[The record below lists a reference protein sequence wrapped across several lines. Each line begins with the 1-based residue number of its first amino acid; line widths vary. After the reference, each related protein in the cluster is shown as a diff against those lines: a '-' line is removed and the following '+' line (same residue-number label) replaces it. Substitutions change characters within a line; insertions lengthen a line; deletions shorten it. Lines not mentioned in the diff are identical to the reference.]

1 MAEDA
6 AVIDCKDLTRVFVT
20 YRKRE
25 GLLGSLRSFV
35 RRETTAKVAV
45 DGVSFSVNRGE
56 LVGFLGP
63 NGAGKT
69 TTLKLLSGILH
80 PTSGSATVL
89 GHVPWRR
96 ESPFQR
102 RISIVMGQKNQLW
115 WDLPA
120 QDSFL
125 LNRDIY
131 QIPERAFRAR
141 LGELTELF
149 QLTDLTGQPLRKLS
163 LGERMKCEL
172 VGSLLH
178 SPEVLFLDEPTIGLD
193 VVTQKRLREFIGEYG
208 RRTGVTTILTSH
220 YMRDIEEL
228 CDRAIIIDR
237 GRIMYDGQ
245 LRELV
250 ERHATHKVVKVR
262 FERPVA
268 AATLE
273 RFGEVARATDLQTAL
288 RVPRGRV
295 PVVAAELLRQL
306 PVEDIAI
313 EETTAE
319 EVIRQLF
326 LDAGADALPGPGGHD
341 GQ

>member
-1 MAEDA
+1 MPPDSPIILAEN
-6 AVIDCKDLTRVFVT
+6 LTRAFVT
-20 YRKRE
+20 FQRGE
-25 GLLGSLRSFV
+25 GLRGALRSFV
-35 RRETTAKVAV
+35 RRETKQKVAV
-45 DGVSFSVNRGE
+45 DGVSFRVEAGE

-96 ESPFQR
+96 EADFLR
-102 RISIVMGQKNQLW
+102 RMAIVMGQKNQLW

-131 QIPERAFRAR
+131 QIPERDFRAK
-141 LGELTELF
+141 LQE
-149 QLTDLTGQPLRKLS
+149 LTDLFELGDLTSQPLRKLS

-178 SPEVLFLDEPTIGLD
+178 SPRVLFLDEPTIGLD
-193 VVTQKRLREFIGEYG
+193 VVTQKRLREFIREYT
-208 RRTGVTTILTSH
+208 RQTGITTILTSH

-228 CDRAIIIDR
+228 CERAVIIDS
-237 GRIMYDGQ
+237 GRLIHDGR
-245 LRELV
+245 LADLV
-250 ERHATHKVVKVR
+250 ERYATYKIIEVR
-262 FERPVA
+262 LEQPVPA
-268 AATLE
+268 ESLA
-273 RFGEVARATDLQTAL
+273 RFGEVVEANGSRASI
-288 RVPRGRV
+288 RVPRDRV
-295 PVVAAELLRQL
+295 PAVAADLLATL
-306 PVEDIAI
+306 PVADIGI
-313 EETTAE
+313 EAVTAE

-326 LDAGADALPGPGGHD
+326 GRRADGASPEEVAAP
-341 GQ
+341 

>member
-1 MAEDA
+1 MPEETSI
-6 AVIDCKDLTRVFVT
+6 IDCHDLTRVFVT

-25 GLLGSLRSFV
+25 GLLGSLRSFL
-35 RRETTAKVAV
+35 RRETTEKTAV
-45 DGVSFSVNRGE
+45 DRVSFRITRGE

-96 ESPFQR
+96 ETAFQR

-120 QDSFL
+120 HDSFL

-131 QIPERAFRAR
+131 QIPERQFRER
-141 LGELTELF
+141 LEELTELF
-149 QLTDLTGQPLRKLS
+149 ELSDLTTEPLRKLS

-178 SPEVLFLDEPTIGLD
+178 SPEVVFLDEPTIGLD
-193 VVTQKRLREFIGEYG
+193 VVTQKRLREFVGEYG

-228 CDRAIIIDR
+228 CERAIIIDH
-237 GRIMYDGQ
+237 GRIIYDGQ
-245 LRELV
+245 LGELV
-250 ERHATHKVVKVR
+250 DRHATHKVVKVR
-262 FERPVA
+262 LERPVPEA
-268 AATLE
+268 ALQ
-273 RFGEVARATDLQTAL
+273 RFGEVARSSDLQSAL

-295 PVVAAELLRQL
+295 PIVAAELLRQL
-306 PVEDIAI
+306 PVEDISI
-313 EETTAE
+313 QETSAE

-326 LDAGADALPGPGGHD
+326 LDQAVKQLPEANASD
-341 GQ
+341 GE

>member
-1 MAEDA
+1 MGEGQP
-6 AVIDCKDLTRVFVT
+6 VISAGNLTRVFST
-20 YRKRE
+20 YRKGE

-35 RRETTAKVAV
+35 RREFSDKTAV
-45 DGVSFSVNRGE
+45 DAVSFSIERGE

-80 PTSGSATVL
+80 PTSGQASVL

-96 ESPFQR
+96 EADFQR

-120 QDSFL
+120 MDSFV

-131 QIPERAFRAR
+131 QIPEPDFRSR
-141 LGELTELF
+141 LDELTELF
-149 QLTDLTGQPLRKLS
+149 GLEDLTSQPLRKLS

-178 SPEVLFLDEPTIGLD
+178 GPEVLFLDEPTIGLD
-193 VVTQKRLREFIGEYG
+193 VVTQKRLREFVGEYS

-228 CDRAIIIDR
+228 CRRAIIIDH
-237 GRIMYDGQ
+237 GRIMYDGD

-250 ERHATHKVVKVR
+250 QRHATHKLIEVLFTQDVS
-262 FERPVA
+262 PQA
-268 AATLE
+268 CD
-273 RFGEVARATDLQTAL
+273 RFGEIVECDGPRMTL
-288 RVPRGRV
+288 RVERDRV
-295 PVVAAELLRQL
+295 PAVAASLLKAL
-306 PVEDIAI
+306 PVADISI
-313 EETTAE
+313 VETSAE
-319 EVIRQLF
+319 EVIRGLF
-326 LDAGADALPGPGGHD
+326 LARGESPEALEGAPA
-341 GQ
+341 